1 MIKYEKTIN
10 TASNSSIKCSF
21 CDEYKDCVND
31 LIDHEIVRSM
41 ENFIQHYNIN
51 CLEHSISVSYY
62 SYVICRFLGLD
73 YCAAAR
79 GGLLHDLFLY
89 DWHTTKTRNGLH
101 GFTHPKTAL
110 ENAKKYYKLNM
121 LEEDIIVKHMWP
133 LTLKMP
139 KYKESYIVSLVDKY
153 CSLIEIVSFE
163 RMKRIFS
170 FSPKSVQKR

>member
-10 TASNSSIKCSF
+10 TLSNSSIICSF

-41 ENFIQHYNIN
+41 ENFIQHDNIN
-51 CLEHSISVSYY
+51 CLVHSISVSYY

-139 KYKESYIVSLVDKY
+139 KYKESYIVSFVDKY

-170 FSPKSVQKR
+170 FAPKSVQ